1 MTKKAIASNRRYLI
15 TPSLLNSWAYI
26 WNCVDNI
33 QEKESDEICLEDK
46 KAEAQEKAL
55 QDFLKTLNREPIEP
69 NFFMKQGIEFE
80 DECYQGKTCVSPI
93 IKGGA
98 YQIVGTKNVN
108 IDGINF
114 LLYGR
119 LDVLK
124 GGIIYDIKRVMK
136 YTPQKYFKS
145 YQHGFYFELFDDAYE
160 FQYLV
165 YDGKE
170 LHIETYYRDQCVD
183 LKQVIRE
190 FMKWLSDNGLLKL
203 YFDKWV
209 SKY

>member
-1 MTKKAIASNRRYLI
+1 MTKKATASNRRYLI

-26 WNCVDNI
+26 WTCVDGVR
-33 QEKESDEICLEDK
+33 EAESDKVCLEDK
-46 KAEAQEKAL
+46 KADAQEKAL
-55 QDFLKTLNREPIEP
+55 QDFLKTLNREPIED
-69 NFFMKQGIEFE
+69 NFFMKQGREFE
-80 DECYQGKTCVSPI
+80 DACYRGETCVSPI

-98 YQIVGTKNVN
+98 YQIVGTKDVT

-114 LLYGR
+114 VMYGR

-136 YTPQKYFKS
+136 YAPQKYLKS
-145 YQHGFYFELFDDAYE
+145 YQHGFYFELFKEAYE
-160 FQYLV
+160 FEYLV
-165 YDGKE
+165 YDGKD

-183 LKQVIRE
+183 LSQVIRN
-190 FMKWLSDNGLLKL
+190 FIKWLGDYGLLEI